1 MYKLGKKVGK
11 GTSTGK
17 KAVATK
23 KEKTPA
29 AKGRQK
35 HACMKAAAVM
45 IYIPAPVPVLYTIC
59 SASQFPIGVF

>member
-17 KAVATK
+17 KVVATK

-45 IYIPAPVPVLYTIC
+45 IYIPAPVLYTIC